1 MARRKS
7 KKSPETEAASPRE
20 ALTRPNP
27 DASGNASPAASS
39 EAAPSGMV
47 RKSTCIMGMLLTLA
61 LGLYLGGL
69 LPGLINGH
77 GPAVTTHPATAQPEA
92 APPAPPPSRRPGPR
106 RTIRRPCPGTG
117 PKNCRAGKTLLA
129 DPKDAAR
136 WAALGNLYFDTGQAK
151 QAISAYERSLTFAP
165 GNPDVL
171 TDLGIMY
178 REAGAYEQAV
188 DSFRKASAARP
199 GHENALFNEGV
210 VLYYDLH
217 RKDEAVQA
225 WQSLLKA
232 NPGAR
237 SPGRA
242 AGVRIDQASALGLSE
257 MMPALPGGR
266 ADAARNV
273 KRPALQRCSGLSQ

>member
-7 KKSPETEAASPRE
+7 KKSPEAEAASPRE

-27 DASGNASPAASS
+27 DAPGSASPADSS
-39 EAAPSGMV
+39 GAPPSGMV
-47 RKSTCIMGMLLTLA
+47 RKSTCIMGMLLALA

-77 GPAVTTHPATAQPEA
+77 GPAVTSHPATAQSEA
-92 APPAPPPSRRPGPR
+92 APPASVAPQAARPAQDNPPPMPPELAQK
-106 RTIRRPCPGTG
+106 IAELE
-117 PKNCRAGKTLLA
+117 KALLT

-136 WAALGNLYFDTGQAK
+136 WTALGNLYFDTGQAK
-151 QAISAYERSLTFAP
+151 QAISAYERSLAFAP

-237 SPGRA
+237 SPDGQS
-242 AGVRIDQASALGLSE
+242 VSE
-257 MMPALPGGR
+257 LI
-266 ADAARNV
+266 
-273 KRPALQRCSGLSQ
+273 KHLH

>member
-1 MARRKS
+1 
-7 KKSPETEAASPRE
+7 
-20 ALTRPNP
+20 
-27 DASGNASPAASS
+27 
-39 EAAPSGMV
+39 MV

-69 LPGLINGH
+69 LPGLINDH

-92 APPAPPPSRRPGPR
+92 APPAPAAQQAARPAQDNPPPMPPELAQK
-106 RTIRRPCPGTG
+106 I
-117 PKNCRAGKTLLA
+117 AELEKTLLA

-210 VLYYDLH
+210 VPYYDLH

-237 SPGRA
+237 SPDGQP
-242 AGVRIDQASALGLSE
+242 VSE
-257 MMPALPGGR
+257 LI
-266 ADAARNV
+266 
-273 KRPALQRCSGLSQ
+273 KHLH

>member
-7 KKSPETEAASPRE
+7 KKSPETEAASPRD
-20 ALTRPNP
+20 ALTRPTP
-27 DASGNASPAASS
+27 DALGSASPAASS

-77 GPAVTTHPATAQPEA
+77 GPTVTTHPATAQPEA
-92 APPAPPPSRRPGPR
+92 APPAPAAPQAARPAQDNPPPMPPELARK
-106 RTIRRPCPGTG
+106 IAELE
-117 PKNCRAGKTLLA
+117 KALLT

-237 SPGRA
+237 SPDGQP
-242 AGVRIDQASALGLSE
+242 VSE
-257 MMPALPGGR
+257 LI
-266 ADAARNV
+266 
-273 KRPALQRCSGLSQ
+273 KHLH

>member
-1 MARRKS
+1 MP
-7 KKSPETEAASPRE
+7 PE
-20 ALTRPNP
+20 
-27 DASGNASPAASS
+27 
-39 EAAPSGMV
+39 
-47 RKSTCIMGMLLTLA
+47 LA
-61 LGLYLGGL
+61 QKIAEL
-69 LPGLINGH
+69 
-77 GPAVTTHPATAQPEA
+77 E
-92 APPAPPPSRRPGPR
+92 
-106 RTIRRPCPGTG
+106 
-117 PKNCRAGKTLLA
+117 KTLLA

-178 REAGAYEQAV
+178 REAGAFEQAV

-237 SPGRA
+237 SPDGQP
-242 AGVRIDQASALGLSE
+242 VSE
-257 MMPALPGGR
+257 LI
-266 ADAARNV
+266 
-273 KRPALQRCSGLSQ
+273 KHLH